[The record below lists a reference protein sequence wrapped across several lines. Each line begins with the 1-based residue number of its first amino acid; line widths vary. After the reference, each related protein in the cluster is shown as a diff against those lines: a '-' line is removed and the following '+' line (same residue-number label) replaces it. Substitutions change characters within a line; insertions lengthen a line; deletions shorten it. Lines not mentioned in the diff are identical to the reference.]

1 MGVIHRESTRE
12 SEAGRGKGKEKK
24 RAPKKR
30 VKQAEEKE
38 RKKKRAPK
46 KRVKKREKENK
57 WQQNKIKIK
66 KSKWHKGFGGQIWRE
81 VDGDALRGLLVRNI
95 WASSSYIAIP
105 LVDYMNLVGLSI
117 VSWPSKYS

>member
-1 MGVIHRESTRE
+1 
-12 SEAGRGKGKEKK
+12 
-24 RAPKKR
+24 

-57 WQQNKIKIK
+57 SQQNKKKKKK

-81 VDGDALRGLLVRNI
+81 VDGDGLRGLLVRNI

-117 VSWPSKYS
+117 VSWPYKYL